1 MPVVCHT
8 LGPVGLAYGVKLRLQ
23 KQSAIE
29 EDVMRDKIRLISTA
43 GTGYE
48 YYTTKNKRTMPEKMR
63 IKKYDPRAKKHVDF
77 TEGKISKG

>member
-1 MPVVCHT
+1 VAA
-8 LGPVGLAYGVKLRLQ
+8 G
-23 KQSAIE
+23 SAQ

-43 GTGYE
+43 GTGFE